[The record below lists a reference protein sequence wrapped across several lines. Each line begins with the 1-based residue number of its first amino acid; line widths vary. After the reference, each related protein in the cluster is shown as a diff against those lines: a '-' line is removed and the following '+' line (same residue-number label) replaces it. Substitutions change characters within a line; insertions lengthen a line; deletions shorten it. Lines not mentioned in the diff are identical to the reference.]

1 MRVIEILTE
10 AEETIV
16 QVKCSGDFVEA
27 FKKFI
32 EDTSKAAAG
41 GAGTELKAI
50 TGSGEVAKCYIDGDG
65 ADRIELVK

>member
-1 MRVIEILTE
+1 MKVLEILTE
-10 AEETIV
+10 EETIV
-16 QVKCSGDFVEA
+16 QIKVSGDFA
-27 FKKFI
+27 NNFKKFI
-32 EDTSKAAAG
+32 EDVSNAAAG